1 VVQTSAPTSDVPSKA
16 LAARAVGVI
25 FTPRDTYAAIARQPR
40 VLGALVLTMLVVISA
55 SFAFFST
62 DVGRDALLDQQVRTV
77 ESFGR
82 PLNDVQY
89 ARLEQML
96 PYAGYFTAAGQ
107 LVGIPLVAFVIAA
120 VLLAIFN
127 ALLGGDA
134 TYKQVLAIVV
144 HAQLLLALQQLFV
157 LPLDY
162 AKHSLSSP
170 TSLAVFFP
178 FLDEASFASR
188 MLGSIDLFWI
198 WIIVNLS
205 IGVGVLY
212 KRRTTPIATTMLL
225 TYAAAALVIAAARS
239 ALSGA

>member
-1 VVQTSAPTSDVPSKA
+1 VAQTLAPPSDIPSKA

-25 FTPRDTYAAIARQPR
+25 FTPRDTYAAIARHPR
-40 VLGALVLTMLVVISA
+40 VLGAFVLTLFVVVSA

-82 PLNDVQY
+82 QVTDVQY

-107 LVGIPLVAFVIAA
+107 LVGIPIIAFVIAGA
-120 VLLAIFN
+120 LLAIFN
-127 ALLGGDA
+127 AILGGDA
-134 TYKQVLAIVV
+134 TYKQVLAIVA

-162 AKHSLSSP
+162 AKNSLSSP

-178 FLDEASFASR
+178 LLDETTLAAR
-188 MLGSIDLFWI
+188 LLGSIDLFWI

-212 KRRTTPIATTMLL
+212 KRRATPIATTMLL
-225 TYAAAALVIAAARS
+225 AYVAVALVIAAART